1 METQEPTP
9 EEIAERHR
17 RFAVEMNGIAWDHAE
32 RPERTA
38 AEIEEMIHA
47 AHAAAIHWSSIGT
60 ELTRARADMLL
71 GQAYAQ
77 AGEGKQAMFY
87 ARRCQDYFAA
97 HETKDWE
104 IAFVHGVLANAARAA
119 GDEALYAE
127 HYAMATKLREVIADS
142 EDREIF
148 DRTYNLIRPGVVSPM
163 IGDADFL
170 EQFETYAWPLEDW
183 HHRQHIKVAYLYLSR
198 YPFETAMSRI
208 RERIKAYNLAHNIPD
223 LPTSGYHETMTQA
236 WMRLVNSTIR
246 QFGPAESADVF
257 FERSPQLS
265 EKKILRLFYSADVF
279 MSPRAKFEFL
289 ESDLIPL
296 PKP

>member
-1 METQEPTP
+1 MEAQDPSP
-9 EEIAERHR
+9 EEIAKWNR
-17 RFAVEMNGIAWDHAE
+17 RFAIEMNGLAWDHAE
-32 RPERTA
+32 RPARTPA
-38 AEIEEMIHA
+38 QEEEMIHA
-47 AHAAAIHWSSIGT
+47 AHAAALHWSRAGT
-60 ELTRARADMLL
+60 ELNRARADMLL
-71 GQAYAQ
+71 GQAHAL
-77 AGEGKQAMFY
+77 AGDGKLAMFH
-87 ARRCQDYFAA
+87 ARRCQDYYSA
-97 HETKDWE
+97 HEVKDWE
-104 IAFVHGVLANAARAA
+104 IAFVHAVLANAARAA
-119 GDEALYAE
+119 GDEAVYAE
-127 HYAMATKLREVIADS
+127 HYAMATKLREAIADP

-148 DRTYNLIRPGVVSPM
+148 DRTYNH
-163 IGDADFL
+163 IGASASGIISDDDFL
-170 EQFETYAWPLEDW
+170 EQFETGAWPLEDW

-208 RERIKAYNLAHNIPD
+208 RERIKAYNLGHNIPD

-236 WMRLVNSTIR
+236 WMRLVNSTLR
-246 QFGPAESADVF
+246 QFGPAESADAF